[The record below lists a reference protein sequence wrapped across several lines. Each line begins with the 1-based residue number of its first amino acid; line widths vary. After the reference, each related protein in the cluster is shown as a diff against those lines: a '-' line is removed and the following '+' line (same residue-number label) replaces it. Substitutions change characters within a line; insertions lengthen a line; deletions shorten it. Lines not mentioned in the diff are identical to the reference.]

1 MLLLEFLYTSEMS
14 FEMDYKREKNMLKN
28 NLSFRRILIIYLLKD
43 NRPFE
48 WKLIIYM
55 LKHSQSLG
63 RLINICCM
71 LKFVIWT
78 KPNYLYVKVDH
89 LDIG

>member
-1 MLLLEFLYTSEMS
+1 MESHIGACHLTFLFKDMLLLEFLYTSEMS

-48 WKLIIYM
+48 
-55 LKHSQSLG
+55 
-63 RLINICCM
+63 
-71 LKFVIWT
+71 
-78 KPNYLYVKVDH
+78 
-89 LDIG
+89 

>member
-63 RLINICCM
+63 RRLINIC
-71 LKFVIWT
+71 
-78 KPNYLYVKVDH
+78 
-89 LDIG
+89 